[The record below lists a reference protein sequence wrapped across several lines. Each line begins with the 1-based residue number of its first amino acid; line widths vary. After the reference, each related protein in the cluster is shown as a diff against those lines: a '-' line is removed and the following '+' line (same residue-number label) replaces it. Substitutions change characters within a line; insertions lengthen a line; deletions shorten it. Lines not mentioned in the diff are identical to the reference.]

1 MSSEYMQFVERKRK
15 HLRFNSGVSGNA
27 EHMLELI
34 LRKHYLSQ
42 KGHFAKILF
51 GVFDLLIC
59 DYMASLLAAVQGFR
73 CIIQIF
79 HPTESVTSFPVIYT
93 LQAAKMLEYFLSA

>member
-1 MSSEYMQFVERKRK
+1 MSSEYMQFVERNRK

-27 EHMLELI
+27 EHILELI

-59 DYMASLLAAVQGFR
+59 DYMAGLLAAVQGLR

-79 HPTESVTSFPVIYT
+79 HSTESVTYFPVIYT
-93 LQAAKMLEYFLSA
+93 LQAAKMLEDFLAS

>member
-1 MSSEYMQFVERKRK
+1 
-15 HLRFNSGVSGNA
+15 
-27 EHMLELI
+27 MLELI

-51 GVFDLLIC
+51 GVFDLLI
-59 DYMASLLAAVQGFR
+59 YMASLLVAVQGFR